1 METAVAI
8 VHILC
13 YVALAAGLI
22 APRLGRPAAIV
33 LGTGAV
39 VTAIAAGLLPE
50 TANLTVTH
58 TYQGYAG
65 HDLEVS
71 PIHFQVETVAAP
83 GWQWPL
89 PFLLFCA
96 VWAVVLLWRRS
107 ATTTGPFL
115 LPLAMAWTA
124 AATWLLLQKLAAPS
138 AIVQPVG
145 IDRFLFPAG
154 VAMAVLVAKSAGSL
168 RRTLLMVCVGTVAA
182 RLPIALFSKLA
193 SDRRWGTAL
202 DIHSITDIVNPLN
215 QMQFDPPLV
224 VDDPRQQFWMIWA
237 EHVFGFPAFYL
248 MSLFGIA
255 FGVCMAA
262 KSDRMAE

>member
-8 VHILC
+8 VHIVC
-13 YVALAAGLI
+13 YIALAAGLI
-22 APRLGRPAAIV
+22 APRLGGLATAV
-33 LGTGAV
+33 LAVGAV
-39 VTAIAAGLLPE
+39 LTAVGAAMLP
-50 TANLTVTH
+50 ANATLTVTH
-58 TYQGYAG
+58 TYQGYEG
-65 HDLEVS
+65 HNLEVS
-71 PIHFQVETVAAP
+71 PIHFPVETVTAP

-89 PFLLFCA
+89 PFALFCA
-96 VWAVVLLWRRS
+96 VWAAILLWRRS

-115 LPLAMAWTA
+115 LPLTMAWTA
-124 AATWLLLQKLAAPS
+124 AATWLLMQKLAAPS

-154 VAMAVLVAKSAGSL
+154 VAMAVLIARSAGSL

-182 RLPIALFSKLA
+182 RLPIAMFSKLA

-224 VDDPRQQFWMIWA
+224 IDDPRQQFWMIWA